1 MLKIKN
7 STQKHS
13 KLKLFSSLMNLLR
26 WILTLLLSKSSLLHS
41 IFSIKDRSYN
51 QLKDFICLEKQ

>member
-26 WILTLLLSKSSLLHS
+26 WILTLYYHNSVYHNQFSGYKSSLA
-41 IFSIKDRSYN
+41 N
-51 QLKDFICLEKQ
+51 